1 MNDTIKITDIDE
13 HEDGSATVQLDLDP
27 DTYAAIFNVGFIH
40 LIRKGID
47 NDPDTGRGEHDND

>member
-27 DTYAAIFNVGFIH
+27 DTYAAIFNVGFVH
-40 LIRKGID
+40 LIMKGIESD
-47 NDPDTGRGEHDND
+47 VRQPTPSVSV

>member
-27 DTYAAIFNVGFIH
+27 DTYAAIFNVGFVH
-40 LIRKGID
+40 LIMKGMES
-47 NDPDTGRGEHDND
+47 NDK

>member
-27 DTYAAIFNVGFIH
+27 DTYAAIFNVGFVH
-40 LIRKGID
+40 LIMKGIESD
-47 NDPDTGRGEHDND
+47 VRQPTPSVSL